1 MLQGHEIQHHPPSE
15 TCDKQRFRTGK
26 AWTFMVTW
34 LYTLSC
40 TGPVGRHT
48 TVLSSA
54 GCVGTVRLTSQ
65 ASGLSKSLSTDTPP
79 RYDNRQQW
87 KVVLQESSDRWRG
100 LTCLKPKHNKIS
112 LKHTHRSQQ
121 LPLSDPHRGSP
132 NQPLSAMVLGSTAVP
147 HLPPL
152 IFDDTTYDAHNL
164 WPPAKQKPISECF
177 SVTVLAANKPPAVVC
192 VSKIAAG
199 WD

>member
-1 MLQGHEIQHHPPSE
+1 
-15 TCDKQRFRTGK
+15 
-26 AWTFMVTW
+26 MVTW

-54 GCVGTVRLTSQ
+54 GWVGTVRLTSQ

-100 LTCLKPKHNKIS
+100 LTCLKTKLNK
-112 LKHTHRSQQ
+112 T
-121 LPLSDPHRGSP
+121 LSSTITGRNSFRCPTP
-132 NQPLSAMVLGSTAVP
+132 TAVP
-147 HLPPL
+147 QTNLYQPWFWEARRCR
-152 IFDDTTYDAHNL
+152 IFRRSSLMMRRTMIITCGLRQNRSQSLSA
-164 WPPAKQKPISECF
+164 
-177 SVTVLAANKPPAVVC
+177 SV
-192 VSKIAAG
+192 
-199 WD
+199 